1 MNQKKYYPTALALYM
16 TYFILGI
23 AVTIMSQYK
32 QNFAAMWGAN
42 QLADGTYDVSTV
54 MAVIAATGLGRLIAF
69 PIAGPFSDKC
79 GRKQSALVGV
89 LFFAIFFIGIVF
101 VPNLYVAYV
110 LMIFSG
116 MANSFL
122 DTSITPSCM
131 EIFKENGAIAN
142 LFTKFAIS
150 VSQFLL
156 PFMITFVAAQN
167 MSFRTLYFVAA
178 VIIIIDGIF
187 IAFLPFPPKE
197 EATAAGEVKRP
208 EKIKFTPSTI
218 ALICI
223 GFTAT
228 TTFQLYLNC
237 NQELGTLYGLSN
249 PSMIQSFYSV
259 GIVCA
264 VFFTSF
270 LMKKGLKPIRVLI
283 IYPSIAL
290 VMLLVMY
297 FVRIPQICL
306 IGGFVI
312 GYSAAGGVLQL
323 ATSTANEMFPANKGK
338 ITSIVM
344 IVSSLANYIVLNIA
358 GMLSRIG
365 GENGPGYILLFNVA
379 VTAVGILL
387 AVILNLR
394 FEKDTQSI

>member
-101 VPNLYVAYV
+101 APNLYVAYV

-178 VIIIIDGIF
+178 AIIIIDGIF

-297 FVRIPQICL
+297 FVRIPQP
-306 IGGFVI
+306 
-312 GYSAAGGVLQL
+312 
-323 ATSTANEMFPANKGK
+323 TWKKN
-338 ITSIVM
+338 
-344 IVSSLANYIVLNIA
+344 
-358 GMLSRIG
+358 
-365 GENGPGYILLFNVA
+365 A
-379 VTAVGILL
+379 V
-387 AVILNLR
+387 
-394 FEKDTQSI
+394 

>member
-101 VPNLYVAYV
+101 APNLYVAYV

-178 VIIIIDGIF
+178 AIIIIDGIF

-197 EATAAGEVKRP
+197 EATATGEVKRP

-344 IVSSLANYIVLNIA
+344 IASSLANYIVLNIA